1 MNIKEP
7 RFKLI
12 TISVLIALS
21 VFCIIYF
28 HIFLNVGTVFT
39 QFFYIP
45 IILGSLWW
53 GKRGIIVAFFL
64 AFLLILGHHFLRES
78 VQSLNDY
85 FRAVFFIVVSIVVA
99 LLKERDE
106 KSRREI
112 SQYVLNLNISNEQ
125 LNLEINERA
134 RVEQISQA
142 LLNVTTESIF
152 MLEPDGTVI
161 AANEIGAWR
170 IGKSKEELIG
180 NCFYDYFTSDLANSR
195 RMKIDEAVQK
205 GKPVRF
211 EDKRGEFI
219 FDINV
224 YPVFDDSGIIKSI
237 AFFARDITPLV
248 KLQEEIITISENER
262 QLLGQ
267 DLHDDLGQLLTGTKY
282 IVTGLKQKMIDKS
295 YPEIS
300 DIEIISEHIGNAIE
314 RVRRLSKR
322 LYPVS
327 IGKNGLFLALEEM
340 CHDVERIFNISCK
353 MEIRGSAILEDIKIS
368 NHLYYITQESVNN
381 ALKHG
386 NAKNISILLQ
396 MENPWIHLRIE
407 NDFGYKELPKKR
419 SRGIGIEI
427 MKYRANLINANLV
440 IEKINS
446 KFVVDLRVEVHQ

>member
-7 RFKLI
+7 RFKFI
-12 TISVLIALS
+12 TISVLLALS

-53 GKRGIIVAFFL
+53 GKRGIIVAIFL
-64 AFLLILGHHFLRES
+64 AFLLILGHLFLRES
-78 VQSLNDY
+78 VDSLNDY

-106 KSRREI
+106 KSRQEI
-112 SQYVLNLNISNEQ
+112 SRHVLNLNVTNEQ
-125 LNLEINERA
+125 LNLEINERV
-134 RVEQISQA
+134 RVEKISQA

-161 AANEIGAWR
+161 AVNEIGAWR
-170 IGKSKEELIG
+170 IGKSKEDLIG
-180 NCFYDYFTSDLANSR
+180 NCFYNYFSSDLAHSR
-195 RMKIDEAVQK
+195 KLKIDEAVK
-205 GKPVRF
+205 SGKPVRF
-211 EDKRGEFI
+211 EDKRGDFI

-237 AFFARDITPLV
+237 AFFARDITPLI
-248 KLQEEIITISENER
+248 KLQEEIITVSENER

-295 YPEIS
+295 YPETS
-300 DIEIISEHIGNAIE
+300 EIEVISEYIGNAIE

-327 IGKNGLFLALEEM
+327 IEKNGLILALEEM
-340 CHDVERIFNISCK
+340 CHEVEKIFNISCK
-353 MEIRGSAILEDIKIS
+353 MKIS
-368 NHLYYITQESVNN
+368 GDAIIENINISNNIYYIAQESINN
-381 ALKHG
+381 ALKHA
-386 NAKNISILLQ
+386 NAKNISIFLK
-396 MENPWIHLRIE
+396 MDNPWLQLRIE
-407 NDFGYKELPKKR
+407 NDFGYRELPKKR
-419 SRGIGIEI
+419 TRGIGIEI
-427 MKYRANLINANLV
+427 MKYRSNLIGADFG
-440 IEKINS
+440 IEKSSS
-446 KFVVDLRVEVHQ
+446 KFVVELRVRIEQ